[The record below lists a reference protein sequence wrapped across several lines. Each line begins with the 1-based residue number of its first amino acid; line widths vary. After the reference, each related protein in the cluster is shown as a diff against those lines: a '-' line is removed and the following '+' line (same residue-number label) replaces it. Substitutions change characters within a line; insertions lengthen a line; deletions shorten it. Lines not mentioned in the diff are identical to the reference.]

1 MRDNRQYR
9 NPPES
14 QAKGSR
20 DTASMSRAN
29 VEVVQAALDA
39 WNAGDMDAFGALHDP
54 DVIWAGLEG
63 WPEAETLVGREAC
76 MSQYERMRAAFDVD
90 TVDPTPISS
99 LPATELW

>member
-1 MRDNRQYR
+1 
-9 NPPES
+9 
-14 QAKGSR
+14 
-20 DTASMSRAN
+20 MSRAN